1 MNKKL
6 VKYGNSYALVLN
18 RSILE
23 LLDIDENDPVKLKIE
38 GDTLLIKK
46 SASLM
51 TGKILSQS
59 LILRLIS
66 TESKIHQRI

>member
-1 MNKKL
+1 MYDTVYTHWGIQMNKKL

-46 SASLM
+46 SAPLNDWENI
-51 TGKILSQS
+51 KL
-59 LILRLIS
+59 
-66 TESKIHQRI
+66 ESK